1 MSRYIGRSYQS
12 LQDERNRRMQEE
24 DDGGEVEEFIDYG
37 GPHRHCYFCYSFILC
52 SMRYKVLQSLN
63 PIFVYITYYSYWSSY
78 LLTFFIAFTG
88 QIVTK
93 VAILQLVQRAVVLCF
108 MAAKMKNI

>member
-24 DDGGEVEEFIDYG
+24 EEDGGEPEEFVDYG

-52 SMRYKVLQSLN
+52 SMRY
-63 PIFVYITYYSYWSSY
+63 
-78 LLTFFIAFTG
+78 
-88 QIVTK
+88 
-93 VAILQLVQRAVVLCF
+93 
-108 MAAKMKNI
+108 